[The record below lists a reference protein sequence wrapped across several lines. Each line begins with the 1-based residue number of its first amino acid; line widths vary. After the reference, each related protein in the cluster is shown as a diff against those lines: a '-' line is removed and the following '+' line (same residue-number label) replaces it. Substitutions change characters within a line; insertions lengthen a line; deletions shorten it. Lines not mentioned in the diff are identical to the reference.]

1 VKEGDQVSKGQLLA
15 VLNTTDINAQ
25 LSQANQAVEK
35 ATRDAKRVKNLFA
48 DTAATLEQVQNVQT
62 QLDVAKEN
70 QRLAQFTLEYA
81 QIRAP
86 QSGVINKKIG
96 NEGEIIGGGSPVL
109 IMNGNGSADWVV
121 RFGATDKDWSMLSKG
136 DAAVINLDAYPS
148 ETFSGVITKKN
159 EWADPV
165 SNTYE
170 MEVKINPGKEKLAA
184 GLFATLHLRPAKSKK
199 STPLVQLP
207 IEALAEADEKNGFVY
222 TVNPDGK
229 TVRRIPVQIAYLLK
243 DKVAIRSGLEGIR
256 EVITDGVSYLTPN
269 SKVTVAK

>member
-1 VKEGDQVSKGQLLA
+1 M
-15 VLNTTDINAQ
+15 
-25 LSQANQAVEK
+25 
-35 ATRDAKRVKNLFA
+35 
-48 DTAATLEQVQNVQT
+48 
-62 QLDVAKEN
+62 
-70 QRLAQFTLEYA
+70 
-81 QIRAP
+81 
-86 QSGVINKKIG
+86 INKKIG

-136 DAAVINLDAYPS
+136 DAAVINLDAYPG